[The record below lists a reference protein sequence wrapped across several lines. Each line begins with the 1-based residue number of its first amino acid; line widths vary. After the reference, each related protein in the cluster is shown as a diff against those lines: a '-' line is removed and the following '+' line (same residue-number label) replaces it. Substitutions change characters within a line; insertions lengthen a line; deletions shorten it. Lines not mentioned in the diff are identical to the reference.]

1 MDIGFEGER
10 VHSLCACVTAQSCAF
25 AIQFPLDAKRR
36 RHTLVARWLTPAL
49 ADTHACIGFLLAET
63 QKGGLRNHPPRRL
76 NCTPL
81 QLIQPPPPQGEKIN
95 RGVVAAGD

>member
-1 MDIGFEGER
+1 MDGYWLRGR
-10 VHSLCACVTAQSCAF
+10 ARSLSLCLRDGTIVCVRNSIST
-25 AIQFPLDAKRR
+25 RR
-36 RHTLVARWLTPAL
+36 QAAAHARWLTPAL

-81 QLIQPPPPQGEKIN
+81 QLIQPPPQGEKIN
-95 RGVVAAGD
+95 RSVAAAGD